1 MGRSLRSFRVVDT
14 AGIHEATMS
23 VEIPDAAQA
32 VRQKLEIALRKKRLE
47 VEQDAARELLR
58 AAAGKG
64 RIIDVRV

>member
-1 MGRSLRSFRVVDT
+1 VVDT
-14 AGIHEATMS
+14 SGIQEATMS
-23 VEIPDAAQA
+23 VEIPDTAQA

-64 RIIDVRV
+64 RIIDIRV